1 MPHVKGS
8 TAQKRLSKKVQPY
21 RGTTLGIAILV
32 ITRYHVIQ
40 EYTTS
45 SNLVLTSNMTAT
57 HCQTRLL
64 LFYAWKACRHVP
76 PDADKFFHSF
86 LMRIV
91 FLSLPPR
98 VSYSEC
104 HRRVPPNT
112 NETDNTHQRPLHR
125 TTHICGV
132 HWSALLREPTLAAKR
147 FFHTILLH
155 PLSSR

>member
-76 PDADKFFHSF
+76 PDADKFFSQLSHEN
-86 LMRIV
+86 
-91 FLSLPPR
+91 SLPP
-98 VSYSEC
+98 S
-104 HRRVPPNT
+104 PP
-112 NETDNTHQRPLHR
+112 
-125 TTHICGV
+125 
-132 HWSALLREPTLAAKR
+132 
-147 FFHTILLH
+147 
-155 PLSSR
+155 SSVI